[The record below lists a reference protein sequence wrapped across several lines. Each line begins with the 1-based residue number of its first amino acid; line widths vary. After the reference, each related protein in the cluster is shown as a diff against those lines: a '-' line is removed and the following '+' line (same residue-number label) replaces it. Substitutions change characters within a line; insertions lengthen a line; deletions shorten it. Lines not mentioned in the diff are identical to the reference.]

1 MRTVLIAG
9 LVLGAA
15 SVSLVT
21 TARGADPNWRKPVQV
36 EVPNHTA
43 FQEPDP
49 QQPNWLQE
57 PCLKDRDG
65 HEICRRQSEP
75 E

>member
-9 LVLGAA
+9 LVLGLA
-15 SVSLVT
+15 SANLVP
-21 TARGADPNWRKPVQV
+21 TARAADPDWRKPARVDG
-36 EVPNHTA
+36 ENNTA
-43 FQEPDP
+43 FQEPD
-49 QQPNWLQE
+49 QQNPDWLQE

-65 HEICRRQSEP
+65 HEICRRQSSP